1 MVPAHRLKVQRAETG
16 DSVVAVSKEDA
27 AAGVMFMVTIFEIMT
42 IQ

>member
-1 MVPAHRLKVQRAETG
+1 MVPARHLEEWRAETG
-16 DSVVAVSKEDA
+16 DSVIAVSKEDA